1 MNTPVPSSSRARSRN
16 ADMLTRQGRGG
27 ARRPRKSLG
36 QHFLI
41 DRRVLSRIVAA
52 ADLSADDTVVEVGP
66 GRGLLTDELAA
77 RAGRVAAVELD
88 GELAEA
94 LEVRYQDLSH
104 VSVVSADAR
113 DVDIDSIVGP
123 GVRYKLVA
131 NLPYYA
137 ASAIVRRFLE
147 SDRSPDLTVIMVQ
160 REVAER
166 MTAAPGQMSLLSV
179 GVQLYGEPRVVCHVP
194 PTAFRPRPKV
204 SSTVVR
210 IDVRPRPALELR
222 SEADFF
228 EVVRGGF
235 SAPRKQLRNTLK
247 QGLNFETG
255 QVVEILS
262 AAGIDPTRRPRT
274 LSLEE
279 WGRVYEETYLRRQ
292 SPPN

>member
-1 MNTPVPSSSRARSRN
+1 MNTPAPSSSRVESPH
-16 ADMLTRQGRGG
+16 ADIPTRRAWGSG
-27 ARRPRKSLG
+27 RRPKKSLG

-41 DRRVLSRIVAA
+41 DRRVLSRIVGAA
-52 ADLSADDTVVEVGP
+52 ELSADDTVVEVGP
-66 GRGLLTDELAA
+66 GRGLLTDALAA

-88 GELAEA
+88 AELASTLEA
-94 LEVRYQDLSH
+94 RYQDLTH

-123 GVRYKLVA
+123 GVPYKLVA

-147 SDRSPDLTVIMVQ
+147 SDRSPDLMVIMVQ

-166 MTAAPGQMSLLSV
+166 MTAAPGGMSVLSV

-194 PTAFRPRPKV
+194 PAAFRPRPKV

-210 IDVRPRPALELR
+210 IDVRPRPALDLR

-247 QGLNFETG
+247 QGLGLEPA

-262 AAGIDPTRRPRT
+262 AAGIDHTRRPRT
-274 LSLEE
+274 LSLED
-279 WGRVYEETYLRRQ
+279 WGRVYEETRLRR
-292 SPPN
+292 